1 MILGWKH
8 PHHVRGNSGQT
19 QMNTDTLGSLKTGT
33 QAEANLLEKGVV
45 EKKVITLRKV
55 NHVRTWER
63 PV

>member
-8 PHHVRGNSGQT
+8 PRHVRGNSG

-33 QAEANLLEKGVV
+33 QAEANLLEKGMV
-45 EKKVITLRKV
+45 EKKVITPRKV
-55 NHVRTWER
+55 NPVRTRER